1 MTKNE
6 IKIAAELLNKA
17 SDAFSKH
24 GCNDFDIPN
33 TLENRMLVRN
43 MQIALNENVSLNIR
57 GGKIWV
63 QDWIMMAYLAD
74 KMLHD

>member
-6 IKIAAELLNKA
+6 IQIAAELLNKA
-17 SDAFSKH
+17 SDIFSQH
-24 GCNDFDIPN
+24 GCNDFGIPN
-33 TLENRMLVRN
+33 TLENRMLVRS
-43 MQIALNENVSLNIR
+43 MQIELNQEVSLNIKDR
-57 GGKIWV
+57 KIWV